1 VPATPSQAAA
11 KQFEGRLQNALKQ
24 GSFLQ
29 LVVTPRDYDRTAEE
43 FCNRFPVTRI
53 DVEEV
58 VVDCLQATATQ
69 LGVDWKLVLATDAA
83 PGGSEWP
90 RLLQLVG
97 RARGAILDR
106 LSLADQTPLLVYSD
120 ILVRYQLKPLLLE
133 LQQRIGLP
141 GGPNGIWLLVPGR
154 DVPLI
159 AGQPI
164 GVPGQQAA
172 VPPSWVRNEHR
183 AVGAGP

>member
-1 VPATPSQAAA
+1 
-11 KQFEGRLQNALKQ
+11 
-24 GSFLQ
+24 
-29 LVVTPRDYDRTAEE
+29 
-43 FCNRFPVTRI
+43 VTRI